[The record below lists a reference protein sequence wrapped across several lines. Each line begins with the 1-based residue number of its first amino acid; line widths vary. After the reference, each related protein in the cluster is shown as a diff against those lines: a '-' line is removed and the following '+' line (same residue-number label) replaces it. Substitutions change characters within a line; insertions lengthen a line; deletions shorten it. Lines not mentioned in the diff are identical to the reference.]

1 MMMSEFEGGK
11 GPDEPPD
18 TSAGAHGAAGM
29 EKEEAQAPEAAV
41 PEIALPE
48 PAMDVPP
55 IAGGPMGSAVFD
67 VRAAVAP
74 ARARGSLF
82 FARLVQAV
90 WVGSAVFL
98 GFSALAV
105 FRAVGPTGGA
115 DAVGAMLTR
124 WHYIALIAPAILI
137 LVEWW
142 RMRSRMVMLLFV
154 AVILAVVQ
162 GFTDLRIRRIRMSS
176 PIPISSLDEN
186 DPLRRHF
193 GALHGFS
200 SLLLL
205 AQVVGG
211 ISVIAAEPDPD

>member
-1 MMMSEFEGGK
+1 MTMSKLEGGK

-18 TSAGAHGAAGM
+18 TSAGARDAAGM
-29 EKEEAQAPEAAV
+29 EKEGAQDPV

-48 PAMDVPP
+48 PAIEVPP
-55 IAGGPMGSAVFD
+55 IPGGPVPSAAFD
-67 VRAAVAP
+67 TRAAAAP

-105 FRAVGPTGGA
+105 FRALGPISGA

-137 LVEWW
+137 LVEWR
-142 RMRSRMVMLLFV
+142 RMRSRMVLLLFL
-154 AVILAVVQ
+154 AVILAVLQ

-176 PIPISSLDEN
+176 PIPISSLGEN